1 MSISRTTLASS
12 AGTAAPERRPSRAS
26 STTLAITAAR
36 TTLGSGVTSTTK
48 APRTVRADAVRRRRP
63 APSSAATSQPAATT
77 TAQFAPDTAVRWVSE
92 AVRMSSS
99 RSDGRAEVS
108 PVARP
113 GSRPDTSPPSTAV
126 RARKPERRTSATAAT
141 PTGGRR
147 SSTALAVRSVLSPTT
162 PGSSARARSTTSEP
176 TGSRPPGS
184 ARNTRTGADI
194 G

>member
-1 MSISRTTLASS
+1 
-12 AGTAAPERRPSRAS
+12 
-26 STTLAITAAR
+26 
-36 TTLGSGVTSTTK
+36 
-48 APRTVRADAVRRRRP
+48 
-63 APSSAATSQPAATT
+63 
-77 TAQFAPDTAVRWVSE
+77 
-92 AVRMSSS
+92 MSSS
-99 RSDGRAEVS
+99 RSDDRAEVS

-113 GSRPDTSPPSTAV
+113 GSRPATSPPSTAV
-126 RARKPERRTSATAAT
+126 RARKPERSTSATAAT